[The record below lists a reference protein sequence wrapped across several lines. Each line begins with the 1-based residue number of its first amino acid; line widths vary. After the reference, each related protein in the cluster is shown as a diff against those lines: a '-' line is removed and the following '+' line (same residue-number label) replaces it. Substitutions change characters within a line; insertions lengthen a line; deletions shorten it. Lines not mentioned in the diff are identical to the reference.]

1 MSLRPYPATAVAA
14 ARPSLDVGSV
24 LFTSLFHRAASIEGT
39 GKRRVDGEYA
49 ATRLGKPVT
58 TQWLNERFRQAM
70 LLIRQFRTEWQPGML
85 KDDDMQFLRVC
96 LDVALA
102 TAERLGHVGDIYDM
116 NPTVWAIWLV
126 QHVHAIKAGG
136 WTVTSEQD
144 QMLWSTAGMYTFLE
158 AMSERRDLTVI
169 RDPATKQVLHRYRLP
184 FKSGMRVPPRQD
196 ELFKW
201 RKAAKRLSDWLEAG
215 GLAPLH
221 ESIIAQQIPSIV
233 SPLPL
238 AARREAQR
246 AALWRRVA
254 RRASQ
259 RGLESVRG
267 EGDDAQETRAVVEGV
282 MSDSR
287 DAASSDESGLSDEAA
302 SELESDIERELEA
315 QQQPPQPLD
324 ESQGGSSQE
333 SAPQE
338 SLAEQQMRAI
348 EQFLL
353 GSSSM

>member
-1 MSLRPYPATAVAA
+1 MSLRPAASRDAVVAHARVDVEAA
-14 ARPSLDVGSV
+14 
-24 LFTSLFHRAASIEGT
+24 LFAALFRHAASIEGT

-58 TQWLNERFRQAM
+58 TQWLNERFRQCM

-85 KDDDMQFLRVC
+85 TDDDMQFLRVC

-102 TAERLGHVGDIYDM
+102 TAEQQQHVGDIYDM

-126 QHVHAIKAGG
+126 QHVHAVKAGG
-136 WTVTSEQD
+136 WTVTSPQE

-169 RDPATKQVLHRYRLP
+169 REPATKQVLHRYRLP

-196 ELFKW
+196 ELFRW
-201 RKAAKRLSDWLEAG
+201 RKAAKRLSDWLAAG

-221 ESIIAQQIPSIV
+221 DGIVAQQAPTIV

-254 RRASQ
+254 RRASH

-267 EGDDAQETRAVVEGV
+267 EGDDAQETRAVVDGV

-287 DAASSDESGLSDEAA
+287 DAASSDESVLTDEAA
-302 SELESDIERELEA
+302 SELESDLERELEA
-315 QQQPPQPLD
+315 QQARGGEPAPP
-324 ESQGGSSQE
+324 
-333 SAPQE
+333 APAE

-353 GSSSM
+353 GSSST

>member
-1 MSLRPYPATAVAA
+1 MSCRRPDSAAPTAPRAC
-14 ARPSLDVGSV
+14 LGKELE
-24 LFTSLFHRAASIEGT
+24 LFAEHFRRAASIEGS
-39 GKRRVDGEYA
+39 GRRKVDGEYA

-58 TQWLNERFRQAM
+58 TEWLNERFRKVM
-70 LLIRQFRTEWQPGML
+70 LLIGQFRTEWRPGL
-85 KDDDMQFLRVC
+85 LSTDDVEFLRVC

-102 TAERLGHVGDIYDM
+102 TAERQQHIGDVYDM
-116 NPTVWAIWLV
+116 SPTVWAIWLV

-136 WTVTSEQD
+136 WTVASQQD
-144 QMLWSTAGMYTFLE
+144 KLLWSVAGMYTFLE
-158 AMSERRDLTVI
+158 AMHERGDVTVI

-184 FKSGMRVPPRQD
+184 FKAGMRVPPREN

-221 ESIIAQQIPSIV
+221 EDIVAQRPPTIV
-233 SPLPL
+233 APLPL

-267 EGDDAQETRAVVEGV
+267 EGEDAHETRAVVEGV
-282 MSDSR
+282 MTDSR
-287 DAASSDESGLSDEAA
+287 AAESSDASGLLSDEAA
-302 SELESDIERELEA
+302 SELEADLERELEA
-315 QQQPPQPLD
+315 QAEGQAGSPAPTPP
-324 ESQGGSSQE
+324 E
-333 SAPQE
+333 E
-338 SLAEQQMRAI
+338 SLAEQQMQAI
-348 EQFLL
+348 ERFLL
-353 GSSSM
+353 GSSGVGEL